1 MITISALAE
10 QLGVTP
16 AIIRSWQIN
25 LNLPLPAVNGSEQSF
40 DEQWQQVFSRVAQLR
55 KQGQSFSQI
64 RQTLAGTLPPLPDT
78 AARPFVPPAAT
89 TTRVVKPSV
98 SEQDLGMYGPQ
109 APVPTASQAAHPLAG
124 APAPPPASPA
134 PEKSP
139 VTTGSQALQ
148 KLTPESRELLLRQE
162 LKKVSNS
169 YVRMV
174 ENYQALASRYSESTY
189 TIGQLEEK
197 NRALEERLRQ
207 IEQSHQQEAGQMLAH
222 IDTLKHQT
230 EAQEE
235 RLDHQSEELVTHAHL
250 QEVEKQIKLLTV
262 TLFRQQQAQTPTGF
276 WGRMRARLF
285 PQP

>member
-89 TTRVVKPSV
+89 TTHVVKPSV
-98 SEQDLGMYGPQ
+98 SEQELGMYGPQ
-109 APVPTASQAAHPLAG
+109 VPVPTASQTAHPLAP
-124 APAPPPASPA
+124 APATPPSPV
-134 PEKSP
+134 PDKSP
-139 VTTGSQALQ
+139 VATGSQALQ

-207 IEQSHQQEAGQMLAH
+207 IEQAHQQQAGQMLAH

-230 EAQEE
+230 EVQEE
-235 RLDHQSEELVTHAHL
+235 RLDHHSEELVTHAHL

-262 TLFRQQQAQTPTGF
+262 TLFRQQQTPTPTSF
-276 WGRMRARLF
+276 WERMRARLF
-285 PQP
+285 PQA